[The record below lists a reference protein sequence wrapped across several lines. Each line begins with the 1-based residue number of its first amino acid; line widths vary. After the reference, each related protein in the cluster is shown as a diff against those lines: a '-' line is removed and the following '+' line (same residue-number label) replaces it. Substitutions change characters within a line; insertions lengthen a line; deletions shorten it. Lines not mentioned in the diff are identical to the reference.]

1 MIAYQFAI
9 LCSIICGLKFSV
21 AISQVSYSEISRKE
35 PHAILALESVFQERS
50 ILLIEI
56 IGKMSCF
63 QVEATEDI
71 RWIIAPDESVFLVVD
86 ELGDGVVT
94 LLPGVLAEIGEVD
107 KLIAVISAHSVRR
120 SEPDESVSV
129 LDDVVH
135 RIARQTVLSRE
146 SFPVQFD
153 AA

>member
-1 MIAYQFAI
+1 MV
-9 LCSIICGLKFSV
+9 GLLS
-21 AISQVSYSEISRKE
+21 
-35 PHAILALESVFQERS
+35 
-50 ILLIEI
+50 
-56 IGKMSCF
+56 
-63 QVEATEDI
+63 
-71 RWIIAPDESVFLVVD
+71 
-86 ELGDGVVT
+86 
-94 LLPGVLAEIGEVD
+94 GVLAEIGEVD
-107 KLIAVISAHSVRR
+107 KLIAVISAHSVRS